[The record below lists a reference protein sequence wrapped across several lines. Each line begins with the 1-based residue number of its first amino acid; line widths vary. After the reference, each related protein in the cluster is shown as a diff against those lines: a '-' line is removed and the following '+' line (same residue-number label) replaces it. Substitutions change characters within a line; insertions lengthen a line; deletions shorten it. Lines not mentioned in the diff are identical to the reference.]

1 MLVRLS
7 IAAAAVCALLTATPA
22 LAADPAGAWIFT
34 CDTPSGVRTFT
45 ADLKVAGDKVT
56 GTWDNAP
63 VQGTLTDG
71 KLDLSFPYTPHE
83 TSTQGTLQLKG
94 QLDGDA
100 IAGTWAFDTYNGNF
114 KAARPPAVDITGG
127 WKITGDVV
135 GNAVAA
141 DCSLKQDVAAVNGTC
156 TINGATPAV
165 TGQVAG
171 KAVTFQFPVTH
182 QGQEY
187 TLVFKGTPAVE
198 TGDLKGNIEVAGV
211 TGTFTAAKAAAATGP
226 AR

>member
-7 IAAAAVCALLTATPA
+7 IAAAIVSALVTATPA
-22 LAADPAGAWIFT
+22 LAADPGGAWIFS
-34 CDTPSGVRTFT
+34 CETPSGVRTMK
-45 ADLKVAGDKVT
+45 ADLKVDGDKVT

-63 VQGTLTDG
+63 VQGSITDG

-83 TSTQGTLQLKG
+83 ANAQGTLQLKG
-94 QLDGDA
+94 QLDGDT

-114 KAARPPAVDITGG
+114 KAARPPAVDVTGG

-135 GNAVAA
+135 GNAVLA
-141 DCSLKQDVAAVNGTC
+141 DCALKQDAGTVNGTC
-156 TINGATPAV
+156 TINGTSPAV

-171 KAVTFQFPVTH
+171 KAITFQFPVTH
-182 QGQEY
+182 EGQEY
-187 TLVFKGTPAVE
+187 TLVFKGGPIE

-211 TGTFTAAKAAAATGP
+211 TGTFTAAKAAATSGP
-226 AR
+226 TR